1 MSRLDS
7 TADDNDVGDSNLLHF
22 GSGATHSRARP
33 GDAFACTTQG
43 LYNPCLRFVL
53 SSVAAH
59 GDGASVEFLMTH
71 EVVALLET
79 VASKRE
85 GTGDDAGRM
94 RAVLDFC
101 KDRTHCTE
109 LGPQNLQSFCRSV
122 RGKLQT
128 MTDLLDDEVRFCA
141 NSLRSNTSYGVARE
155 CRRVQHVRTNSLHY
169 A

>member
-1 MSRLDS
+1 MQPTTMTLATLTYSTLALVRLIFGLDL
-7 TADDNDVGDSNLLHF
+7 VMLL
-22 GSGATHSRARP
+22 RALP
-33 GDAFACTTQG
+33 KAFTT
-43 LYNPCLRFVL
+43 LCNCLRFAL

-59 GDGASVEFLMTH
+59 GDGASVEFLMNH

-94 RAVLDFC
+94 RAALDFC

-141 NSLRSNTSYGVARE
+141 DLFRSNTSYGVARE

-169 A
+169 AK